1 MGYQNKRHAAKLFQ
15 TESFFIDSAN
25 SLERDVFDCLC
36 DMTPDP
42 QNRPP
47 YRDVPDTVNG
57 TGSCH
62 DIVPVPPRCYLGYAT
77 WVAEKMGLP
86 ESKAEHVR
94 KALKTLV
101 EAGWLYAFKPS
112 VWRMP
117 TMWQLVFNDRYE
129 PDIKEALKVWETGD
143 KWDWHV
149 CNCDWFNQDM
159 FHLHYFDRGRKMYG
173 SAREAAHAVTY
184 RGWVKYLN

>member
-57 TGSCH
+57 PGSCH

-129 PDIKEALKVWETGD
+129 PDI
-143 KWDWHV
+143 
-149 CNCDWFNQDM
+149 
-159 FHLHYFDRGRKMYG
+159 
-173 SAREAAHAVTY
+173 
-184 RGWVKYLN
+184 

>member
-1 MGYQNKRHAAKLFQ
+1 MGYQNKRHATKLFQ

-36 DMTPDP
+36 DITPDP
-42 QNRPP
+42 QSRPP
-47 YRDVPDTVNG
+47 YRNVPDTVNG
-57 TGSCH
+57 PGSCH